1 MDFAGLFLLI
11 NCRIFVTQ
19 LPLNLKPIN
28 PQPLYNND
36 QLSTFNNLQ
45 PSTFN
50 LQPSSVHMKHFALL
64 VIACLVATDCFCW
77 GFFAH
82 QKINYY
88 AVFLL
93 PQEMIALYKPNIAF
107 ISEHAVDPD
116 KRRYAVADEGPRH
129 YIDIDHYGEYPY
141 PGLPRKWKDA
151 VEKFGEDSLKLYGI
165 VPWHIQTMLV
175 RLTKAFKEK
184 DFSRILK
191 NSAEIGHYIG
201 DSHVPLHANS
211 NHNGQYTNQKGI
223 HGFWE
228 SRVPELLSEKEFDFF
243 IGKAGYI
250 ANPGEY
256 IWERILESAQ
266 AADSVLRFE
275 RELTNAFPSDQ
286 KYSFENRNGVLVR
299 QYSSAFTIA
308 YNKKL
313 DGMIERRMRLSIAT
327 TASFWYTAWVNAGQP
342 DLRGLSGQKFS
353 ESDAKEF
360 NALNESWKNG
370 EKMIGKQED

>member
-1 MDFAGLFLLI
+1 
-11 NCRIFVTQ
+11 
-19 LPLNLKPIN
+19 
-28 PQPLYNND
+28 
-36 QLSTFNNLQ
+36 
-45 PSTFN
+45 
-50 LQPSSVHMKHFALL
+50 MKHFLL
-64 VIACLVATDCFCW
+64 LIACCLFTTHCFCW
-77 GFFAH
+77 GFYAH

-93 PQEMIALYKPNIAF
+93 PPEMMVLYKPNIAF

-129 YIDIDHYGEYPY
+129 YIDIDHYGKYPY
-141 PGLPRKWKDA
+141 PDLPRKWKDA
-151 VEKFGEDSLKLYGI
+151 VAKYGEDSLMMHGI
-165 VPWHIQTMLV
+165 VPWHIQTMLS

-184 DFSRILK
+184 NFSGILK
-191 NSAEIGHYIG
+191 NSAEIGHYIA

-211 NHNGQYTNQKGI
+211 NHNGQFTNQKGI

-228 SRVPELLSEKEFDFF
+228 SRIPELLAEKGFDFF
-243 IGKAGYI
+243 IGKAQYI
-250 ANPGEY
+250 DKPGEY
-256 IWERILESAQ
+256 IWARVLESAN
-266 AADSVLRFE
+266 AADSVLTVE
-275 RELTNAFPSDQ
+275 RNLTKAFSTDQ
-286 KYSFENRNGVLVR
+286 KYSFENRNGVLIR

-353 ESDAKEF
+353 EAEIKSFD
-360 NALNESWKNG
+360 ALNDSWKNG
-370 EKMIGKQED
+370 GKMIGKQEE